1 MPRSNQTD
9 NEEVI
14 HLENTQSRSRNDM
27 SHEKSPEQA
36 HDDQIMEAYENR
48 KCY

>member
-9 NEEVI
+9 NEDVI

-36 HDDQIMEAYENR
+36 HDDQRWSARRATET
-48 KCY
+48 K